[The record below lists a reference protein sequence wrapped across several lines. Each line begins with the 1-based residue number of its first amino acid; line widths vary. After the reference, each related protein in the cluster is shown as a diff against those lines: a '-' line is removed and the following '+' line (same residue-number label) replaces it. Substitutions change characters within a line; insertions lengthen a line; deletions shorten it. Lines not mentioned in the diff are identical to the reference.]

1 MKKIIM
7 ATNNKGKIEELSKM
21 LIGFD
26 VISQKEA
33 GINIDPE
40 ENGNTFIENAKIKA
54 EAIRNVI
61 DDSYILAED
70 SGICIDALDGYPGVM
85 TKRAALEELGENI
98 TNEERN
104 LYYISKLGNNT
115 NRKVVWQT
123 AICLIEPNGKI
134 NEFIGQVEGEIAN
147 APMGEGGF
155 GFDPIFYIKEAG
167 KTLGQMNFEEK
178 EKYSA
183 RKRAVEKLVQY
194 LK

>member
-1 MKKIIM
+1 MKKIVM

-21 LIGFD
+21 LTGFD
-26 VISQKEA
+26 VISQKDA
-33 GINIDPE
+33 GIDIDSE

-54 EAIRNVI
+54 EAIRDI
-61 DDSYILAED
+61 ITDSYILAED
-70 SGICIDALDGYPGVM
+70 SGICIEALDGYPGVM

-104 LYYISKLGNNT
+104 LHYINKLGNNT
-115 NRKVVWQT
+115 NRKVIWQT
-123 AICLIEPNGKI
+123 AICLIEPDGKMS
-134 NEFIGQVEGEIAN
+134 EFIGQIEGEITK

-167 KTLGQMNFEEK
+167 KTLGQMTFEEK

-183 RKRAVEKLVQY
+183 RKRAVEKLVEY

>member
-1 MKKIIM
+1 
-7 ATNNKGKIEELSKM
+7 
-21 LIGFD
+21 
-26 VISQKEA
+26 
-33 GINIDPE
+33 
-40 ENGNTFIENAKIKA
+40 
-54 EAIRNVI
+54 
-61 DDSYILAED
+61 
-70 SGICIDALDGYPGVM
+70 M
-85 TKRAALEELGENI
+85 TKRAALEEIGENI